1 MESMRVDPSA
11 LSTAAA
17 EMSRLTEA
25 VSASRRGADGRITV
39 LGARSGEVAQSALD
53 QWRQA
58 APSLDRLESDFR
70 VVSQALAELADYFA
84 DLDRSAVP
92 R

>member
-1 MESMRVDPSA
+1 MESMRVDPAA
-11 LSTAAA
+11 LSAAAA
-17 EMSRLTEA
+17 EMSRLTEL
-25 VSASRRGADGRITV
+25 VSASRRGADGRIAV
-39 LGARSGEVAQSALD
+39 LGARSGEVARSALD

-58 APSLDRLESDFR
+58 APCLDRLETDFR
-70 VVSQALAELADYFA
+70 VVARALAELADYFA

>member
-1 MESMRVDPSA
+1 
-11 LSTAAA
+11 
-17 EMSRLTEA
+17 MSRLTDEVA
-25 VSASRRGADGRITV
+25 TSRRGADGRITV

-58 APSLDRLESDFR
+58 APCLDRLESDFR
-70 VVSQALAELADYFA
+70 VVAQALSELADYFA
-84 DLDRSAVP
+84 DLDRDALP